1 MRFNIFRSRA
11 LNLGAGV
18 SALVAVALLACFF
31 LPLHRP
37 AQPAG
42 SQLRIST
49 PPGSA
54 ERIAKVEKDLQ
65 ALQAE
70 AAKDP
75 ARPTVAEIRSQLD
88 RMVKEKKAP

>member
-1 MRFNIFRSRA
+1 MRFNIPRSRA
-11 LNLGAGV
+11 LTFGMAA
-18 SALVAVALLACFF
+18 SALALLACFF

-37 AQPAG
+37 VQPAG
-42 SQLRIST
+42 PPPRIST

-88 RMVKEKKAP
+88 RMAREKKAP

>member
-11 LNLGAGV
+11 LSLGVGV
-18 SALVAVALLACFF
+18 SALAAIALLACLF

-37 AQPAG
+37 AAG
-42 SQLRIST
+42 PPLRITT

-54 ERIAKVEKDLQ
+54 QRIAKIEKELQ

-88 RMVKEKKAP
+88 RMAKEKSAP

>member
-11 LNLGAGV
+11 LNLGVGA

-37 AQPAG
+37 
-42 SQLRIST
+42 RIST

-54 ERIAKVEKDLQ
+54 ERIAKVEKELQ

-88 RMVKEKKAP
+88 RMAREKKTP